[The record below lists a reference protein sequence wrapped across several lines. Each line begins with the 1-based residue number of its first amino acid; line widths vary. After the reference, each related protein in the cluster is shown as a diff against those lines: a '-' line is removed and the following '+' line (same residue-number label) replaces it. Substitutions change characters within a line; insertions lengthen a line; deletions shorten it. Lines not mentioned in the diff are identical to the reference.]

1 MMEHGGTHLPSRSR
15 WLLAT
20 LIGAALVMEARPSS
34 AVLACCLTWQ
44 SWRQLM
50 CSPPPSGRRGGF
62 RTAGGGF
69 AAYGPGSDVALADL
83 AACCSDDRRVAE
95 MGDHDAF

>member
-50 CSPPPSGRRGGF
+50 CSPPPSAAPRRIS
-62 RTAGGGF
+62 
-69 AAYGPGSDVALADL
+69 YGWGWV
-83 AACCSDDRRVAE
+83 RRVWPRE
-95 MGDHDAF
+95 